1 VRYKSIKVKTIK
13 TPSFLFLLLFSSSI
27 LILLTPYV
35 HAQSSSSTTIEVTI
49 NINSTVF
56 MPNSMLVIYGKVIP
70 NDSLIVELINPMNR
84 IVHRTQIDVDSRG
97 VFSSVILTFPN
108 PNEQFI
114 EGVYTIVITSS
125 IQGSVY
131 SKAIVFQASNNEIS
145 VQQGD
150 TIQQQQQITIT
161 RRLDIQ
167 LGAPSIIGIDERF
180 SIVARVTMD
189 NTLFNVNASDIKARI
204 IMPDSSARELIFNA
218 IDDGI
223 YATELTLSMVGLHV
237 VTASIEHDGLKA
249 SNMASINVTDA
260 PVLNISNTLSRL
272 SKSIDDLNSSI
283 QGLRD
288 DINAGNARL
297 SNSLEQISSSTSQML
312 ALLLPIIGMITII
325 VALQATIIARRAR

>member
-1 VRYKSIKVKTIK
+1 MRYKSINVKTIK

-131 SKAIVFQASNNEIS
+131 SKAIVFQASNNEIR

-150 TIQQQQQITIT
+150 TIQQQQQTTIT

-167 LGAPSIIGIDERF
+167 LSAPSIVGVDERF
-180 SIVARVTMD
+180 SIVAKVTMD
-189 NTLFNVNASDIKARI
+189 STLFNVNASDIKARI
-204 IMPDSSARELIFNA
+204 IMPDSSVRELTFNA

-223 YATELTLSMVGLHV
+223 YATELRLSMAGLYV

-249 SNMASINVTDA
+249 SNMTSINVTDA

-297 SNSLEQISSSTSQML
+297 SNSLEQISSSTSQTL

>member
-1 VRYKSIKVKTIK
+1 
-13 TPSFLFLLLFSSSI
+13 
-27 LILLTPYV
+27 
-35 HAQSSSSTTIEVTI
+35 
-49 NINSTVF
+49 
-56 MPNSMLVIYGKVIP
+56 MLVIYGKVIP

-84 IVHRTQIDVDSRG
+84 IVHRTQIDVDARG

-108 PNEQFI
+108 PNDQFI
-114 EGVYTIVITSS
+114 EGTYTLVITSS

-131 SKAIVFQASNNEIS
+131 SKAIVFQASSNEIR

-150 TIQQQQQITIT
+150 ALQQQQQQQIT
-161 RRLDIQ
+161 RRLDMQ
-167 LGAPSIIGIDERF
+167 LSAPSIIGIDERF

-204 IMPDSSARELIFNA
+204 IMPDSSARELRFNA

-249 SNMASINVTDA
+249 SSMASINVTDA
-260 PVLNISNTLSRL
+260 PVLNMSNTLSRL

-283 QGLRD
+283 QGLRN
-288 DINAGNARL
+288 DINASNARL
-297 SNSLEQISSSTSQML
+297 SNSLEQIGSSTNQML

-325 VALQATIIARRAR
+325 VALQATILARRGTTAR

>member
-1 VRYKSIKVKTIK
+1 MRHKGAKIK
-13 TPSFLFLLLFSSSI
+13 TTTFILFSFLLLLLSSSN
-27 LILLTPYV
+27 V
-35 HAQSSSSTTIEVTI
+35 HAQSSSSTTTTAVTI

-84 IVHRTQIDVDSRG
+84 IVHRTQIDVDARG

-108 PNEQFI
+108 PNDQFI
-114 EGVYTIVITSS
+114 EGTYTLVITSS

-131 SKAIVFQASNNEIS
+131 SKAIVFQASSNEIR

-150 TIQQQQQITIT
+150 ALQQQQQQIT
-161 RRLDIQ
+161 RRLDMQ
-167 LGAPSIIGIDERF
+167 LSAPSIIGIDERF

-204 IMPDSSARELIFNA
+204 IMPDSSAKELRFNA

-223 YATELTLSMVGLHV
+223 YATDLTLSMIGLHI
-237 VTASIEHDGLKA
+237 VTASIEYDGLKA
-249 SNMASINVTDA
+249 SSMTSINVTDA

-283 QGLRD
+283 QGLRN
-288 DINAGNARL
+288 DINASNARL
-297 SNSLEQISSSTSQML
+297 SNSLEQIGSSTNQML

-325 VALQATIIARRAR
+325 VALQATILARRGTAR

>member
-1 VRYKSIKVKTIK
+1 LRHKGAKIK
-13 TPSFLFLLLFSSSI
+13 TTTFILFSFLLLLSSSN
-27 LILLTPYV
+27 V
-35 HAQSSSSTTIEVTI
+35 HAQSSSSTTTTAVTI

-84 IVHRTQIDVDSRG
+84 IVHRTQIDVDARG

-108 PNEQFI
+108 PNDQFI
-114 EGVYTIVITSS
+114 EGTYTLVITSS

-131 SKAIVFQASNNEIS
+131 SKAIVFQASSNEIR

-150 TIQQQQQITIT
+150 ALQQQQQKIT
-161 RRLDIQ
+161 RRLDMQ
-167 LGAPSIIGIDERF
+167 LSAPSIIGIDERF

-204 IMPDSSARELIFNA
+204 IMPDSSARELRFNA

-249 SNMASINVTDA
+249 SSMASINVTDA
-260 PVLNISNTLSRL
+260 PVLNMSNTLSRL

-283 QGLRD
+283 QGLRN
-288 DINAGNARL
+288 DINTSNARL
-297 SNSLEQISSSTSQML
+297 SNSLEQIGSSTNQML

-325 VALQATIIARRAR
+325 VALQATILARRGTAR

>member
-1 VRYKSIKVKTIK
+1 LRHKGVKIK
-13 TPSFLFLLLFSSSI
+13 TTTFILFSFLFLLLSSSN
-27 LILLTPYV
+27 V
-35 HAQSSSSTTIEVTI
+35 HAQSSSSSTTTTAVTI

-84 IVHRTQIDVDSRG
+84 VVHRTQIDVDAKG

-108 PNEQFI
+108 PNDQFI
-114 EGVYTIVITSS
+114 EGTYTLVITSS

-131 SKAIVFQASNNEIS
+131 SKAIVFQASSNEIR

-150 TIQQQQQITIT
+150 ALQQQQQQQIT
-161 RRLDIQ
+161 RRLDMQ
-167 LGAPSIIGIDERF
+167 LSAPSIIGIDERF

-204 IMPDSSARELIFNA
+204 IMPDSSAKELRFNA

-237 VTASIEHDGLKA
+237 VTASIEHDGLRA
-249 SNMASINVTDA
+249 SSMASINVTDA
-260 PVLNISNTLSRL
+260 PVLNMSNTLSRL

-283 QGLRD
+283 QGLRN
-288 DINAGNARL
+288 DINASNARL
-297 SNSLEQISSSTSQML
+297 SNSLEQIGSSTNQML

-325 VALQATIIARRAR
+325 VALQATILARRSTAR

>member
-1 VRYKSIKVKTIK
+1 
-13 TPSFLFLLLFSSSI
+13 
-27 LILLTPYV
+27 
-35 HAQSSSSTTIEVTI
+35 
-49 NINSTVF
+49 
-56 MPNSMLVIYGKVIP
+56 
-70 NDSLIVELINPMNR
+70 MNR
-84 IVHRTQIDVDSRG
+84 VVHRTQIDVDAKG

-108 PNEQFI
+108 PNDQFI
-114 EGVYTIVITSS
+114 EGTYTLVITSS

-131 SKAIVFQASNNEIS
+131 SKAIVFQASSNEIR

-150 TIQQQQQITIT
+150 ALQQQQQQQIT
-161 RRLDIQ
+161 RRLDMQ
-167 LGAPSIIGIDERF
+167 LSAPSIIGIDERF

-204 IMPDSSARELIFNA
+204 IMPDSSARELRFNA

-249 SNMASINVTDA
+249 SSMASINVTDA
-260 PVLNISNTLSRL
+260 PVLNMSNTLSRL

-283 QGLRD
+283 QGLRN
-288 DINAGNARL
+288 DINASNARL
-297 SNSLEQISSSTSQML
+297 SNSLEQIGSSTNQML

-325 VALQATIIARRAR
+325 VALQATILARRSNTAR

>member
-1 VRYKSIKVKTIK
+1 LRHKGVKIK
-13 TPSFLFLLLFSSSI
+13 TTTFILFSFLFLLLPSSN
-27 LILLTPYV
+27 V
-35 HAQSSSSTTIEVTI
+35 HAQSSSSSTTTTTAVTI

-84 IVHRTQIDVDSRG
+84 VVHRTQIDVDARG

-108 PNEQFI
+108 PNDQFI
-114 EGVYTIVITSS
+114 EGTYTLVITSS

-131 SKAIVFQASNNEIS
+131 SKAIVFQASSNEIR

-150 TIQQQQQITIT
+150 ALQQQQQQQIT
-161 RRLDIQ
+161 RRLDMQ
-167 LGAPSIIGIDERF
+167 LSAPSIIGIDERF

-204 IMPDSSARELIFNA
+204 IMPDSSAKELRFNA

-237 VTASIEHDGLKA
+237 VTASIEHDGLRA
-249 SNMASINVTDA
+249 SSMASINVTDA
-260 PVLNISNTLSRL
+260 PVLNMSNTLSRL

-283 QGLRD
+283 QGLRN
-288 DINAGNARL
+288 DINASNARL
-297 SNSLEQISSSTSQML
+297 SNSLEQIGSSTNQML

-325 VALQATIIARRAR
+325 VALQATILARRSTAR

>member
-1 VRYKSIKVKTIK
+1 
-13 TPSFLFLLLFSSSI
+13 
-27 LILLTPYV
+27 
-35 HAQSSSSTTIEVTI
+35 
-49 NINSTVF
+49 
-56 MPNSMLVIYGKVIP
+56 
-70 NDSLIVELINPMNR
+70 MNR
-84 IVHRTQIDVDSRG
+84 IVHRTQIDVDARG

-108 PNEQFI
+108 PNDQFI
-114 EGVYTIVITSS
+114 EGTYTLVITSS

-131 SKAIVFQASNNEIS
+131 SKAIVFQASSNEIR

-150 TIQQQQQITIT
+150 ALQQQQQQIT
-161 RRLDIQ
+161 RRLDMQ
-167 LGAPSIIGIDERF
+167 LSAPSIIGIDERF

-204 IMPDSSARELIFNA
+204 IMPDSSARELRFNA

-249 SNMASINVTDA
+249 SSMASINVTDA
-260 PVLNISNTLSRL
+260 PVLNMSNTLSRL

-283 QGLRD
+283 QGLRN
-288 DINAGNARL
+288 DINASNARL
-297 SNSLEQISSSTSQML
+297 SNSLEQIGSSTNQML

-325 VALQATIIARRAR
+325 VALQATILARRGTTAR

>member
-1 VRYKSIKVKTIK
+1 
-13 TPSFLFLLLFSSSI
+13 
-27 LILLTPYV
+27 
-35 HAQSSSSTTIEVTI
+35 
-49 NINSTVF
+49 
-56 MPNSMLVIYGKVIP
+56 MLVIYGKVIP

-84 IVHRTQIDVDSRG
+84 IVHRTQIDVDARG

-108 PNEQFI
+108 PNDQFI
-114 EGVYTIVITSS
+114 EGTYTLVITSS

-131 SKAIVFQASNNEIS
+131 SKAIVFQASSNEIR

-150 TIQQQQQITIT
+150 ALQQQQQQIT
-161 RRLDIQ
+161 RRLDMQ
-167 LGAPSIIGIDERF
+167 LSAPSIIGIDERF

-204 IMPDSSARELIFNA
+204 IMPDSSARELRFNA

-249 SNMASINVTDA
+249 SSMASINVTDA
-260 PVLNISNTLSRL
+260 PVLNMSNTLSRL

-283 QGLRD
+283 QGLRN
-288 DINAGNARL
+288 DINASNARL
-297 SNSLEQISSSTSQML
+297 SNSLEQIGSSTNQML

-325 VALQATIIARRAR
+325 VALQATILARRGTTAR

>member
-1 VRYKSIKVKTIK
+1 
-13 TPSFLFLLLFSSSI
+13 
-27 LILLTPYV
+27 
-35 HAQSSSSTTIEVTI
+35 
-49 NINSTVF
+49 
-56 MPNSMLVIYGKVIP
+56 MLVIYGKVIP

-84 IVHRTQIDVDSRG
+84 VVHRTQIDVDAKG

-108 PNEQFI
+108 PNDQFI
-114 EGVYTIVITSS
+114 EGTYTLVITSS

-131 SKAIVFQASNNEIS
+131 SKAIVFQASSNEIR

-150 TIQQQQQITIT
+150 ALQQQQQQIT

-167 LGAPSIIGIDERF
+167 LSAPSIIGIDERF

-204 IMPDSSARELIFNA
+204 IMPDSSARELRFNA

-249 SNMASINVTDA
+249 SSMASINVTDA
-260 PVLNISNTLSRL
+260 PVLNMSNTLSRL

-283 QGLRD
+283 QGLRN
-288 DINAGNARL
+288 DINASNARL
-297 SNSLEQISSSTSQML
+297 SNSLEQIGSSTNQML

-325 VALQATIIARRAR
+325 VALQATILARRSNTAR

>member
-1 VRYKSIKVKTIK
+1 LRHKGAKIK
-13 TPSFLFLLLFSSSI
+13 TTTFILFSFFLLLSSSSV
-27 LILLTPYV
+27 Y
-35 HAQSSSSTTIEVTI
+35 AQSSSTTTTAVTI

-84 IVHRTQIDVDSRG
+84 VVHRTQIDVDAKG

-108 PNEQFI
+108 PNDQFI
-114 EGVYTIVITSS
+114 EGTYTLVITSS

-131 SKAIVFQASNNEIS
+131 SKAIVFQASSNEIR

-150 TIQQQQQITIT
+150 ALQQQQQQIT

-167 LGAPSIIGIDERF
+167 LSAPSIIGIDERF

-204 IMPDSSARELIFNA
+204 IMPDSSARELRFNA

-249 SNMASINVTDA
+249 SSMASINVTDA
-260 PVLNISNTLSRL
+260 PVLNMSNTLSRL

-283 QGLRD
+283 QGLRN
-288 DINAGNARL
+288 DINASNARL
-297 SNSLEQISSSTSQML
+297 SNSLEQIGSSTNQML

-325 VALQATIIARRAR
+325 VALQATILARRSNTAR

>member
-1 VRYKSIKVKTIK
+1 LRHKGAKIK
-13 TPSFLFLLLFSSSI
+13 TTTFILFSFLLLLLSSSN
-27 LILLTPYV
+27 V
-35 HAQSSSSTTIEVTI
+35 HAQSSSTTTTAVTI

-84 IVHRTQIDVDSRG
+84 IVHRTQIDVDARG

-108 PNEQFI
+108 PNDQFI
-114 EGVYTIVITSS
+114 EGTYTLVITSS

-131 SKAIVFQASNNEIS
+131 SKAIVFQASSNEIR

-150 TIQQQQQITIT
+150 ALQQQQQQIT
-161 RRLDIQ
+161 RRLDMQ
-167 LGAPSIIGIDERF
+167 LSAPSIIGIDERF

-204 IMPDSSARELIFNA
+204 IMPDSSARELRFNA

-223 YATELTLSMVGLHV
+223 YATDLTLSMVGLHV
-237 VTASIEHDGLKA
+237 VTASIEYDGLKA
-249 SNMASINVTDA
+249 SSMASINVTDA
-260 PVLNISNTLSRL
+260 PVLNMSNTLSRL

-283 QGLRD
+283 QGLRN
-288 DINAGNARL
+288 DINASNARL
-297 SNSLEQISSSTSQML
+297 SNSLEQIGSSTNQML

-325 VALQATIIARRAR
+325 VALQATILARRGTTAR

>member
-1 VRYKSIKVKTIK
+1 LRHKGAKIK
-13 TPSFLFLLLFSSSI
+13 TTTFILFSFLLLSSSS
-27 LILLTPYV
+27 V
-35 HAQSSSSTTIEVTI
+35 HAQSSSTTTTAVTI

-56 MPNSMLVIYGKVIP
+56 IPNSMLVIYGKVIP

-84 IVHRTQIDVDSRG
+84 IVHRTQIDVDAKG

-108 PNEQFI
+108 PNDQFI
-114 EGVYTIVITSS
+114 EGTYTLVITSS

-131 SKAIVFQASNNEIS
+131 SKAIVFQASSNEIR

-150 TIQQQQQITIT
+150 ALQQQQQQIT
-161 RRLDIQ
+161 RRLDMQ
-167 LGAPSIIGIDERF
+167 LSAPSIIGIDERF

-204 IMPDSSARELIFNA
+204 IMPDSSARELRFNA

-249 SNMASINVTDA
+249 SSMASINVTDA
-260 PVLNISNTLSRL
+260 PVLNMSNTLSRL

-283 QGLRD
+283 QGLRN
-288 DINAGNARL
+288 DINASNARL
-297 SNSLEQISSSTSQML
+297 SNSLEQIGSSTNQML

-325 VALQATIIARRAR
+325 VALQATILARKGTAKSTS

>member
-1 VRYKSIKVKTIK
+1 LRHKGAKIK
-13 TPSFLFLLLFSSSI
+13 TTTFILFSFLLLLLPSSN
-27 LILLTPYV
+27 V
-35 HAQSSSSTTIEVTI
+35 HAQSSSTTTTAVTI

-84 IVHRTQIDVDSRG
+84 VVHRTQIDVDARG

-108 PNEQFI
+108 PNDQFI
-114 EGVYTIVITSS
+114 EGTYTLVITSS

-131 SKAIVFQASNNEIS
+131 SKAIVFQASSNEIR

-150 TIQQQQQITIT
+150 ALQQQQQIT
-161 RRLDIQ
+161 RRLDMQ
-167 LGAPSIIGIDERF
+167 LSAPSIIGIDERF

-204 IMPDSSARELIFNA
+204 VMPDSSAKELRFNA

-249 SNMASINVTDA
+249 SSMASINVTDA
-260 PVLNISNTLSRL
+260 PVLNMSNTLSRL

-283 QGLRD
+283 QGLRN
-288 DINAGNARL
+288 DINTSNARL
-297 SNSLEQISSSTSQML
+297 SNSLEQIGSSTNQML

-325 VALQATIIARRAR
+325 VALQATILARRSTAR

>member
-1 VRYKSIKVKTIK
+1 MRHKGAKIK
-13 TPSFLFLLLFSSSI
+13 TTTFILFSFLFLLLPSSS
-27 LILLTPYV
+27 V
-35 HAQSSSSTTIEVTI
+35 HAQSSSTTTTAVTI

-84 IVHRTQIDVDSRG
+84 VVHRTQIDVDARG

-108 PNEQFI
+108 PNDQFI
-114 EGVYTIVITSS
+114 EGTYTLVITSS

-131 SKAIVFQASNNEIS
+131 SKAIVFQASSNEIR

-150 TIQQQQQITIT
+150 ALQQQQQQIT
-161 RRLDIQ
+161 RRLDMQ
-167 LGAPSIIGIDERF
+167 LSAPSIIGIDERF

-204 IMPDSSARELIFNA
+204 IMPDSSAKELRFNA

-249 SNMASINVTDA
+249 SSMASINVTDA
-260 PVLNISNTLSRL
+260 PVLNMSNTLSRL

-283 QGLRD
+283 QGLRN
-288 DINAGNARL
+288 DINASNARL
-297 SNSLEQISSSTSQML
+297 SNSLEQIGSSTNQML

-325 VALQATIIARRAR
+325 VALQATILARRSTAR

>member
-1 VRYKSIKVKTIK
+1 LRHKGAKIK
-13 TPSFLFLLLFSSSI
+13 TTTFILFSFLLLLSSSN
-27 LILLTPYV
+27 V
-35 HAQSSSSTTIEVTI
+35 HAQSSSSTTTTAVTI

-84 IVHRTQIDVDSRG
+84 IVHRTQIDVDARG

-108 PNEQFI
+108 PNDQFI
-114 EGVYTIVITSS
+114 EGTYTLVITSS

-131 SKAIVFQASNNEIS
+131 SKAIVFQASSNEIR

-150 TIQQQQQITIT
+150 ALQQQQQKIT
-161 RRLDIQ
+161 RRLDMQ
-167 LGAPSIIGIDERF
+167 LSAPSIIGIDERF

-204 IMPDSSARELIFNA
+204 IMPDSSARELRFNA

-249 SNMASINVTDA
+249 SSMASINVTDA
-260 PVLNISNTLSRL
+260 PVLNMSNTLSRL

-283 QGLRD
+283 QGLRN
-288 DINAGNARL
+288 DINASNARL
-297 SNSLEQISSSTSQML
+297 SNSLEQIGSSTNQML

-325 VALQATIIARRAR
+325 VALQATILARRSTTAR

>member
-1 VRYKSIKVKTIK
+1 MRHKEAKIK
-13 TPSFLFLLLFSSSI
+13 TTTFILFSLLLLSLSNV
-27 LILLTPYV
+27 Y
-35 HAQSSSSTTIEVTI
+35 AQSSSSVTVTI

-84 IVHRTQIDVDSRG
+84 IVHRTQIDVDAKG

-108 PNEQFI
+108 PNDQFI
-114 EGVYTIVITSS
+114 EGTYTLVITSS

-131 SKAIVFQASNNEIS
+131 SKAIVFQASSNEIR

-150 TIQQQQQITIT
+150 ALQQQRQEIA
-161 RRLDIQ
+161 RRLDMQ
-167 LGAPSIIGIDERF
+167 LSAPSIIGIDERF

-189 NTLFNVNASDIKARI
+189 DILFNVNPTDIKARI
-204 IMPDSSARELIFNA
+204 IMPDSSAMELRFNT

-223 YATELTLSMVGLHV
+223 YATELTLSMVGLYV

-249 SNMASINVTDA
+249 SSMTSINVTDA

-283 QGLRD
+283 QGLRN
-288 DINAGNARL
+288 DINASNARL

-325 VALQATIIARRAR
+325 VALQATILARRGTAR

>member
-1 VRYKSIKVKTIK
+1 LRHKGAKIK
-13 TPSFLFLLLFSSSI
+13 TTTFILFSFLFLLLPSSS
-27 LILLTPYV
+27 V
-35 HAQSSSSTTIEVTI
+35 HAQSSSTTTTAVTI

-84 IVHRTQIDVDSRG
+84 VVHRTQIDVDARG

-108 PNEQFI
+108 PNDQFI
-114 EGVYTIVITSS
+114 EGTYTLVITSS

-131 SKAIVFQASNNEIS
+131 SKAIVFQASSNEIR

-150 TIQQQQQITIT
+150 ALQQQQQQIT
-161 RRLDIQ
+161 RRLDMQ
-167 LGAPSIIGIDERF
+167 LSAPSIIGIDERF

-204 IMPDSSARELIFNA
+204 IMPDSSAKELRFNA

-249 SNMASINVTDA
+249 SSMASINVTDA
-260 PVLNISNTLSRL
+260 PVLNMSNTLSRL

-283 QGLRD
+283 QGLRN
-288 DINAGNARL
+288 DINASNARL
-297 SNSLEQISSSTSQML
+297 SNSLEQIGSSTNQML

-325 VALQATIIARRAR
+325 VALQATILARRSTAR

>member
-1 VRYKSIKVKTIK
+1 VRYKSINVKTIK

-131 SKAIVFQASNNEIS
+131 SKAIVFQASNNEIR

-150 TIQQQQQITIT
+150 TIQQQQTTIT

-167 LGAPSIIGIDERF
+167 LSAPSIVGVDERF
-180 SIVARVTMD
+180 SIVAKVTMD
-189 NTLFNVNASDIKARI
+189 STLFNVNASDIKARI
-204 IMPDSSARELIFNA
+204 IMPDSSVRELTFNA

-223 YATELTLSMVGLHV
+223 YATELRLSMAGLYV

-249 SNMASINVTDA
+249 SNMTSINVTDA

-297 SNSLEQISSSTSQML
+297 SNSLEQISSSTSQTL

>member
-1 VRYKSIKVKTIK
+1 MKGVKTKTNIK
-13 TPSFLFLLLFSSSI
+13 TTLFFILFLFSLSSSN
-27 LILLTPYV
+27 V
-35 HAQSSSSTTIEVTI
+35 HAQSSSSATVTI
-49 NINSTVF
+49 NINSTLF
-56 MPNSMLVIYGKVIP
+56 FPGSMLVIYGKVIP
-70 NDSLIVELINPMNR
+70 NDSLIVELISPMNR
-84 IVHRTQIDVDSRG
+84 IVHRTQIDVDAKG

-108 PNEQFI
+108 PNDQFM
-114 EGVYTIVITSS
+114 EGTYTLVITSS

-150 TIQQQQQITIT
+150 TLQQQQQIT

-180 SIVARVTMD
+180 SIVAKVTMD

-204 IMPDSSARELIFNA
+204 IMPDSSARELTFNA

-223 YATELTLSMVGLHV
+223 YATELRLSMAGLYV

-249 SNMASINVTDA
+249 SNMTSINVTDA

-283 QGLRD
+283 QGLRN

-325 VALQATIIARRAR
+325 VALQATILARRGTAR

>member
-1 VRYKSIKVKTIK
+1 LRHKGAKIK
-13 TPSFLFLLLFSSSI
+13 TTTFILFSFLLLLLSSSN
-27 LILLTPYV
+27 V
-35 HAQSSSSTTIEVTI
+35 HAQSSSTTTAVTI

-84 IVHRTQIDVDSRG
+84 IVHRTQIDVDARG

-108 PNEQFI
+108 PNDQFI
-114 EGVYTIVITSS
+114 EGTYTLVITSS

-131 SKAIVFQASNNEIS
+131 SKAIVFQASSNEIR

-150 TIQQQQQITIT
+150 ALQQQQQQIT
-161 RRLDIQ
+161 RRLDMQ
-167 LGAPSIIGIDERF
+167 LSAPSIIGIDERF

-204 IMPDSSARELIFNA
+204 VMPDSSAKELRFNA

-237 VTASIEHDGLKA
+237 VTASIEYDGLKA
-249 SNMASINVTDA
+249 SSMASINVTDA
-260 PVLNISNTLSRL
+260 PVLNMSNTLSRL

-283 QGLRD
+283 QGLRN
-288 DINAGNARL
+288 DINASNARL
-297 SNSLEQISSSTSQML
+297 SNSLEQIGSSTNQML

-325 VALQATIIARRAR
+325 VALQATILARRSTAR

>member
-1 VRYKSIKVKTIK
+1 LRHKGAKIK
-13 TPSFLFLLLFSSSI
+13 TTTFILFSFLLLLSSSN
-27 LILLTPYV
+27 V
-35 HAQSSSSTTIEVTI
+35 HAQSSSTTTTAVTI

-84 IVHRTQIDVDSRG
+84 IVHRTQIDVDARG

-108 PNEQFI
+108 PNDQFI
-114 EGVYTIVITSS
+114 EGTYTLVITSS

-131 SKAIVFQASNNEIS
+131 SKAIVFQASSNEIR

-150 TIQQQQQITIT
+150 ALQQQQQQIT
-161 RRLDIQ
+161 RRLDMQ
-167 LGAPSIIGIDERF
+167 LSAPSIIGIDERF

-204 IMPDSSARELIFNA
+204 IMPDSSARELRFNA

-249 SNMASINVTDA
+249 SSMASINVTDA
-260 PVLNISNTLSRL
+260 PVLNMSNTLSRL

-283 QGLRD
+283 QGLRN
-288 DINAGNARL
+288 DINASNARL
-297 SNSLEQISSSTSQML
+297 SNSLEQIGSSTNQML

-325 VALQATIIARRAR
+325 VALQATILARRGTAR

>member
-1 VRYKSIKVKTIK
+1 LRHKGAEIK
-13 TPSFLFLLLFSSSI
+13 TTTFILFSFLLLLLSSSN
-27 LILLTPYV
+27 V
-35 HAQSSSSTTIEVTI
+35 HAQSSSTTTTAVTI

-84 IVHRTQIDVDSRG
+84 IVHRTQIDVDARG

-108 PNEQFI
+108 PNDQFI
-114 EGVYTIVITSS
+114 EGTYTLVITSS

-131 SKAIVFQASNNEIS
+131 SKAIVFQASSNEIR

-150 TIQQQQQITIT
+150 ALQQQQQQIT
-161 RRLDIQ
+161 RRLDMQ
-167 LGAPSIIGIDERF
+167 LSAPSIIGIDERF

-204 IMPDSSARELIFNA
+204 IMPDSSARELRFNA

-237 VTASIEHDGLKA
+237 VTASIEYDGLKA
-249 SNMASINVTDA
+249 SSMASINVTDA

-283 QGLRD
+283 QGLRN
-288 DINAGNARL
+288 DINASNARL
-297 SNSLEQISSSTSQML
+297 SNSLEQIGSSTNQML

-325 VALQATIIARRAR
+325 VALQATILARRGTAR

>member
-1 VRYKSIKVKTIK
+1 MRYKSINVKTIK

-131 SKAIVFQASNNEIS
+131 SKAIVFQASNNEIR

-150 TIQQQQQITIT
+150 TIQQQQTTIT

-167 LGAPSIIGIDERF
+167 LSAPSIVGVDERF
-180 SIVARVTMD
+180 SIVAKVTMD
-189 NTLFNVNASDIKARI
+189 STLFNVNASDIKARI
-204 IMPDSSARELIFNA
+204 IMPDSSVRELTFNA

-223 YATELTLSMVGLHV
+223 YATELRLSMAGLYV

-249 SNMASINVTDA
+249 SNMTSINVTDA

-297 SNSLEQISSSTSQML
+297 SNSLEQISSSTSQTL

>member
-1 VRYKSIKVKTIK
+1 LRHKGAKIK
-13 TPSFLFLLLFSSSI
+13 TTTFILFSFLLLLSSSN
-27 LILLTPYV
+27 V
-35 HAQSSSSTTIEVTI
+35 HAQSSSSTTTTAVTI

-84 IVHRTQIDVDSRG
+84 IVHRTQIDVDARG

-108 PNEQFI
+108 PNDQFI
-114 EGVYTIVITSS
+114 EGTYTLVITSS

-131 SKAIVFQASNNEIS
+131 SKAIVFQASSNEIR

-150 TIQQQQQITIT
+150 ALQQQQQKIT
-161 RRLDIQ
+161 RRLDMQ
-167 LGAPSIIGIDERF
+167 LSAPSIIGIDERF

-204 IMPDSSARELIFNA
+204 IMPDSSARELRFNA

-249 SNMASINVTDA
+249 SSMASINVTDA
-260 PVLNISNTLSRL
+260 PVLNMSNTLSRL

-283 QGLRD
+283 QGLRN
-288 DINAGNARL
+288 DINTSNARL
-297 SNSLEQISSSTSQML
+297 SNSLEQIGSSTNQML

-325 VALQATIIARRAR
+325 VALQATILARRSTTAR

>member
-1 VRYKSIKVKTIK
+1 MRHKGAKIK
-13 TPSFLFLLLFSSSI
+13 TTTFILFSFFLLLSSSSV
-27 LILLTPYV
+27 Y
-35 HAQSSSSTTIEVTI
+35 AQSSSTTTTAVTI

-84 IVHRTQIDVDSRG
+84 VVHRTQIDVDAKG

-108 PNEQFI
+108 PNDQFI
-114 EGVYTIVITSS
+114 EGTYTLVITSS

-131 SKAIVFQASNNEIS
+131 SKAIVFQASSNEIR

-150 TIQQQQQITIT
+150 ALQQQQQQIT

-167 LGAPSIIGIDERF
+167 LSAPSIIGIDERF

-204 IMPDSSARELIFNA
+204 IMPDSSARELRFNA

-249 SNMASINVTDA
+249 SSMASINVTDA
-260 PVLNISNTLSRL
+260 PVLNMSNTLSRL

-283 QGLRD
+283 QGLRN
-288 DINAGNARL
+288 DINASNARL
-297 SNSLEQISSSTSQML
+297 SNSLEQIGSSTNQML

-325 VALQATIIARRAR
+325 VALQATILARRSNTAR

>member
-1 VRYKSIKVKTIK
+1 LRHKGAKIK
-13 TPSFLFLLLFSSSI
+13 TTTFILFSFLLLSSSS
-27 LILLTPYV
+27 V
-35 HAQSSSSTTIEVTI
+35 HAQSSSTTTTAVTI

-84 IVHRTQIDVDSRG
+84 VVHRTQIDVDARG

-108 PNEQFI
+108 PNDQFI
-114 EGVYTIVITSS
+114 EGTYTLVITSS

-131 SKAIVFQASNNEIS
+131 SKAIVFQASSNEIR

-150 TIQQQQQITIT
+150 ALQQKQQQIT
-161 RRLDIQ
+161 RRLDMQ
-167 LGAPSIIGIDERF
+167 LSAPSIIGIDERF
-180 SIVARVTMD
+180 SIVTRVTMD

-204 IMPDSSARELIFNA
+204 IMPDSSAKELRFNA

-237 VTASIEHDGLKA
+237 VTASIEHNGLKA
-249 SNMASINVTDA
+249 SSMASINVTDS
-260 PVLNISNTLSRL
+260 PVLNMSNTLSRL

-283 QGLRD
+283 QGLRN
-288 DINAGNARL
+288 DINASNARL
-297 SNSLEQISSSTSQML
+297 SNSLEQIGSSTNQML

-325 VALQATIIARRAR
+325 VALQATILARRGTAR

>member
-1 VRYKSIKVKTIK
+1 LRHKGAKIK
-13 TPSFLFLLLFSSSI
+13 TTTFILFSFLLLLSSSN
-27 LILLTPYV
+27 V
-35 HAQSSSSTTIEVTI
+35 HAQSSSSTTTTAITI

-84 IVHRTQIDVDSRG
+84 IVHRTQIDVDARG

-108 PNEQFI
+108 PNDQFI
-114 EGVYTIVITSS
+114 EGTYTLVITSS

-131 SKAIVFQASNNEIS
+131 SKAIVFQASSNEIR

-150 TIQQQQQITIT
+150 ALQQQQQKIT
-161 RRLDIQ
+161 RRLDMQ
-167 LGAPSIIGIDERF
+167 LSAPSIIGIDERF

-204 IMPDSSARELIFNA
+204 IMPDSSARELRFNA

-249 SNMASINVTDA
+249 SSMASINVTDA
-260 PVLNISNTLSRL
+260 PVLNMSNTLSRL

-283 QGLRD
+283 QGLRN
-288 DINAGNARL
+288 DINTSNARL
-297 SNSLEQISSSTSQML
+297 SNSLEQIGSSTNQML

-325 VALQATIIARRAR
+325 VALQATILARRSTTAR

>member
-1 VRYKSIKVKTIK
+1 MRHKGAKIK
-13 TPSFLFLLLFSSSI
+13 TTTFILFSFLFLLLPSSN
-27 LILLTPYV
+27 V
-35 HAQSSSSTTIEVTI
+35 HAQSLSSSTTTTAVTI

-84 IVHRTQIDVDSRG
+84 VVHRTQIDVDARG

-108 PNEQFI
+108 PNDQFI
-114 EGVYTIVITSS
+114 EGTYTLVITSS

-131 SKAIVFQASNNEIS
+131 SKAIVFQASSNEIR

-150 TIQQQQQITIT
+150 ALQQQQQQQIT
-161 RRLDIQ
+161 RRLDMQ
-167 LGAPSIIGIDERF
+167 LSAPSIIGIDERF

-189 NTLFNVNASDIKARI
+189 NTLFNVNATDIKARI
-204 IMPDSSARELIFNA
+204 IMPDSSAKELRFNA

-237 VTASIEHDGLKA
+237 VTASIEHDGLRA
-249 SNMASINVTDA
+249 SSMASINVTDA
-260 PVLNISNTLSRL
+260 PVLNMSNTLSRL
-272 SKSIDDLNSSI
+272 SKSIDDLNSKI
-283 QGLRD
+283 QGLRN
-288 DINAGNARL
+288 DINASNARL
-297 SNSLEQISSSTSQML
+297 SNSLEQIGSSTNQML

-325 VALQATIIARRAR
+325 VALQATILARRSTAR

>member
-1 VRYKSIKVKTIK
+1 LRHKGAEIK
-13 TPSFLFLLLFSSSI
+13 TTTFILFSFLLLLSSSN
-27 LILLTPYV
+27 V
-35 HAQSSSSTTIEVTI
+35 HAQSSSTTTTAVTI

-84 IVHRTQIDVDSRG
+84 IVHRTQIDVDARG

-108 PNEQFI
+108 PNDQFI
-114 EGVYTIVITSS
+114 EGTYTLVITSS

-131 SKAIVFQASNNEIS
+131 SKAIVFQASSNEIR

-150 TIQQQQQITIT
+150 ALQQQQQQQQIT
-161 RRLDIQ
+161 RRLDMQ
-167 LGAPSIIGIDERF
+167 LSAPSIIGIDERF

-204 IMPDSSARELIFNA
+204 IMPDSSAKELRFNA

-249 SNMASINVTDA
+249 SSMASINVTDA
-260 PVLNISNTLSRL
+260 PVLNMSNTLSRL

-283 QGLRD
+283 QGLRN
-288 DINAGNARL
+288 DINASNSRL
-297 SNSLEQISSSTSQML
+297 SNSLEQIGSSTNQML

-325 VALQATIIARRAR
+325 VALQATILAKRSTARSTS

>member
-1 VRYKSIKVKTIK
+1 LRHKGAKIK
-13 TPSFLFLLLFSSSI
+13 TTTFILFSFLLLLLSSSN
-27 LILLTPYV
+27 V
-35 HAQSSSSTTIEVTI
+35 HAQSSSTTTTAVTI

-84 IVHRTQIDVDSRG
+84 IVHRTQIDVDARG

-108 PNEQFI
+108 PNDQFI
-114 EGVYTIVITSS
+114 EGTYTLVITSS

-131 SKAIVFQASNNEIS
+131 SKAIVFQASSNEIR

-150 TIQQQQQITIT
+150 ALQQQQQQIT
-161 RRLDIQ
+161 RRLDMQ
-167 LGAPSIIGIDERF
+167 LSAPSIIGIDERF

-204 IMPDSSARELIFNA
+204 IMPDSSARELRFNA

-249 SNMASINVTDA
+249 SSMASINVTDA
-260 PVLNISNTLSRL
+260 PVLNMSNTLSRL

-283 QGLRD
+283 QGLRN
-288 DINAGNARL
+288 DINASNARL
-297 SNSLEQISSSTSQML
+297 SNSLEQIGSSTNQML

-325 VALQATIIARRAR
+325 VALQATILARRGTTAR

>member
-1 VRYKSIKVKTIK
+1 MRHKGAKIK
-13 TPSFLFLLLFSSSI
+13 TTTFILFSFLLLLSSSN
-27 LILLTPYV
+27 V
-35 HAQSSSSTTIEVTI
+35 HAQSSSTTTTTAVTI

-84 IVHRTQIDVDSRG
+84 IVHRTQIDVDARG

-108 PNEQFI
+108 PNDQFI
-114 EGVYTIVITSS
+114 EGTYTLVITSS

-131 SKAIVFQASNNEIS
+131 SKAIVFQASSNEIR

-150 TIQQQQQITIT
+150 ALQQQQQQIT
-161 RRLDIQ
+161 RRLDMQ
-167 LGAPSIIGIDERF
+167 LSAPSIIGIDERF

-204 IMPDSSARELIFNA
+204 IMPDSSARELRFNA

-249 SNMASINVTDA
+249 SSMASINVTDA
-260 PVLNISNTLSRL
+260 PVLNMSNTLSRL

-283 QGLRD
+283 QGLRN
-288 DINAGNARL
+288 DINASNARL
-297 SNSLEQISSSTSQML
+297 SNSLEQIGSSTNQML

-325 VALQATIIARRAR
+325 VALQATILARRGTAR